1 MFIRLALSAAL
12 VAASS
17 AAFAA
22 DPAPFEGYLCCN
34 MRTDGKWISDINY
47 VEAGKRIVPVGTPLK
62 VTGYGRY
69 RAYVDVAGDT
79 KQALGND
86 YSRDLS
92 MEAFAK
98 RYVVAEDPKAKIAK
112 FPPKIR
118 DAITNAQLMT
128 GMTREQVL
136 MAVGYPVSSEN
147 PQLDAKVWRFWL
159 DSFEEFQVVF
169 DANDRVKEIDAD
181 SRVRRLVVAE

>member
-12 VAASS
+12 AAASS

-34 MRTDGKWISDINY
+34 MRTSGKWISDINY
-47 VEAGKRIVPVGTPLK
+47 AEAGTRMLPAGTPMK
-62 VTGYGRY
+62 VTGYGRH
-69 RAYVDVAGDT
+69 RVFVDIGDT

-92 MEAFAK
+92 LEAFAK
-98 RYVVAEDPKAKIAK
+98 RYVVAEDPKAKIAT

-118 DAITNAQLMT
+118 DAITNAQLTT

-136 MAVGYPVSSEN
+136 MAVGYPVTSEN
-147 PQLDAKVWRFWL
+147 PQLDAKVWRYWL
-159 DSFEEFQVVF
+159 DSLAEFQVVF
-169 DANDRVKEIDAD
+169 DANGRVKEIDAD